1 MNHYVSAYAGFGPL
15 FDVKSNGRSDRLFMP
30 EEDHYPPPLM
40 SSSPSYRM
48 AGSELQMAI
57 TYFQYQRVEQL
68 IAEHQDVDVPAEVM
82 ADLDRYLKPVFA
94 ERDRHGQ
101 TYDEFKSK
109 VLAKNPTY
117 DRLVINWGRPTAWVD
132 VYQSPH
138 HAIYHDL
145 CSLAGPNMASNVPYE
160 GNEFIWNKTLETLLN
175 AYSTDNLSRLMASLG
190 HDGQALPVST
200 AIGAKRPLTA
210 LVLVHFGCSLPD
222 DAEQL
227 LGKALCARIER
238 ALAANLPNGQR
249 LRPLIG
255 QCGITLED
263 IKEPLLLGDGHVY
276 ECEAALRWLSQS
288 FASPLLNTPLDEHWF
303 GFNLITNR
311 FVYADYVSSEDKRKA
326 LDIDR
331 LHGLIK

>member
-1 MNHYVSAYAGFGPL
+1 
-15 FDVKSNGRSDRLFMP
+15 
-30 EEDHYPPPLM
+30 
-40 SSSPSYRM
+40 
-48 AGSELQMAI
+48 
-57 TYFQYQRVEQL
+57 
-68 IAEHQDVDVPAEVM
+68 
-82 ADLDRYLKPVFA
+82 
-94 ERDRHGQ
+94 
-101 TYDEFKSK
+101 
-109 VLAKNPTY
+109 
-117 DRLVINWGRPTAWVD
+117 
-132 VYQSPH
+132 
-138 HAIYHDL
+138 
-145 CSLAGPNMASNVPYE
+145 
-160 GNEFIWNKTLETLLN
+160 
-175 AYSTDNLSRLMASLG
+175 MASLG
-190 HDGQALPVST
+190 HDGQALPVAT
-200 AIGAKRPLTA
+200 AIDAKRPLTA